1 MLQEGT
7 AAPLFTLPD
16 QNGDLRSLADYRGQ
30 KVILYF
36 YPKDMTAGCTKQAC
50 GFAELYP
57 HFREKG
63 DEEPVARRDLREIAE
78 MAREKHD
85 DEHDD
90 RRETVTEKGG
100 ADEGIVAQNLLGEHR
115 RAAEG
120 EGREEG
126 EQGRVNRDETLG
138 AEVGQGP
145 AEGEEITG
153 DEGDAGPQRE
163 VLLDAL
169 LQDDT
174 RENDGKDGLQLLQQ
188 DDHGEAV
195 EMQQKQRLDDG
206 QGA

>member
-1 MLQEGT
+1 
-7 AAPLFTLPD
+7 
-16 QNGDLRSLADYRGQ
+16 
-30 KVILYF
+30 
-36 YPKDMTAGCTKQAC
+36 
-50 GFAELYP
+50 
-57 HFREKG
+57 
-63 DEEPVARRDLREIAE
+63 

-90 RRETVTEKGG
+90 RSEAVTEKGG

-120 EGREEG
+120 EGCEER

-163 VLLDAL
+163 VFLDAL

-174 RENDGKDGLQLLQQ
+174 REDDGKDGLQLLQQ

-195 EMQQKQRLDDG
+195 EMQQKQRLDNG
-206 QGA
+206 QGAQGTTKQGDEAEIEQVGARHGLQVAVFLEEEQVHQQEREKVDDEDHEGRVEVVELRREQDAVNAPKHGG